1 MQSIFITLDSDT
13 LAASTHLYRVL
24 LLLPKL
30 TPTSESG
37 TPGLDFPILTVLSDD
52 LWVK

>member
-1 MQSIFITLDSDT
+1 MQSIFITLSRDT

-30 TPTSESG
+30 TLPSESG
-37 TPGLDFPILTVLSDD
+37 TSVLNFSHFSGA
-52 LWVK
+52 KR